1 MIATAIKLGQF
12 VIKDVYNLT
21 VYPSIEFSGR
31 R

>member
-12 VIKDVYNLT
+12 TIKDVYNLT
-21 VYPSIEFSGR
+21 VYPSTEFIGR